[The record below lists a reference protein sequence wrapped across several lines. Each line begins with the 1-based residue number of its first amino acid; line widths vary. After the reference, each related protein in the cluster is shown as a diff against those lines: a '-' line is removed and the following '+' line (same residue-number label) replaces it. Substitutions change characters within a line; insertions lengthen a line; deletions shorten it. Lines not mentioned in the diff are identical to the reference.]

1 MEENAVI
8 QVERDKSMTDALRA
22 YKVVVDG
29 ETAGKVRRG
38 KRVRV
43 DVAPG
48 PHEVWMKVDWTKSAP
63 IELEL
68 QPGEEATL
76 ICSPNRS
83 ALSSPGSNLK
93 KITIGKDSYI
103 RLERK

>member
-1 MEENAVI
+1 MDEKAVI
-8 QVERDKSMTDALRA
+8 HVERDKAMADALRA
-22 YKVVVDG
+22 FKVIVDG

-38 KRVRV
+38 KSLRV

-48 PHEVWMKVDWTKSAP
+48 PHKVWMKMDWTKSTP

-76 ICSPNRS
+76 ICGPNRS
-83 ALSSPGSNLK
+83 ALGSPGGALVK
-93 KITIGKDSYI
+93 GTIGKDSFI